1 MSPHQ
6 ELTLTLAAPD
16 NNPILLTP
24 TFLKGSGIIPPR
36 LATRPSTSPHALAR
50 RPQRAYNSDIETSV
64 AKTRNLYGQ
73 PHNRNS

>member
-24 TFLKGSGIIPPR
+24 TFLKGSGIIPPDW
-36 LATRPSTSPHALAR
+36 SLAR
-50 RPQRAYNSDIETSV
+50 QPRLTPQLAQIPFTNGVSLTLS
-64 AKTRNLYGQ
+64 Q
-73 PHNRNS
+73 PDRRIMRQSLG